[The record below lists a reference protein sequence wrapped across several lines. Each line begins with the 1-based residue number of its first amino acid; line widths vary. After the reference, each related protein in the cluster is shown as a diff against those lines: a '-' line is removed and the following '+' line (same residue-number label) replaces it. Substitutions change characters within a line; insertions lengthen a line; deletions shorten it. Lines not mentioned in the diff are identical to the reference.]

1 MSLELIIIPIE
12 PESSTYAETIKAS
25 IENAVPSNIIIDTDY
40 NLSLTKKLIKYKKTG
55 NDIITVTSENASK
68 NNLTVRYGDKGSKP
82 ELIDLDDFIELVK
95 SYYEEGTKDKEEVE
109 AVRSVSAEA
118 VQGESQQNEGG
129 CQIM

>member
-12 PESSTYAETIKAS
+12 PESATYAETVKES
-25 IENAVPSNIIIDTDY
+25 IQNAVPSNIIIDTDY

-109 AVRSVSAEA
+109 AVRSVSVEA
-118 VQGESQQNEGG
+118 VQGEIPTNEGG